1 MGPLANSS
9 SAMLRTCLRKRAVA
23 APVTCVAMKQRGKAD
38 ARSSASFNSPFD
50 TNKIPDFGAYKSRG
64 SETSNKVFQ
73 YFMAGTMG
81 GLAAVGAKATVQ
93 GELR

>member
-1 MGPLANSS
+1 
-9 SAMLRTCLRKRAVA
+9 MLRACVRQRLAAGPATGAVM
-23 APVTCVAMKQRGKAD
+23 VQQRGRAD
-38 ARSSASFNSPFD
+38 ARAAPFNSPFD
-50 TNKIPDFGAYKSRG
+50 TNKIPDFSAYKSRG

-93 GELR
+93 GEACKENCIY